1 MMDTVKELNVLRK
14 ANKNKWVSGIFVY
27 NGKSVS
33 YKAYN
38 TWVQVLDV
46 DGVRY
51 SSGMDISVKDYMVFL
66 KGIFA

>member
-1 MMDTVKELNVLRK
+1 MDIVKELNVLRK
-14 ANKNKWVSGIFVY
+14 TNKNKWVSGVCVY

-33 YKAYN
+33 YKTYN

-51 SSGMDISVKDYMVFL
+51 SSHMEMSVKSYIAFLNGVF
-66 KGIFA
+66 A

>member
-1 MMDTVKELNVLRK
+1 MDIVKELNVLRK
-14 ANKNKWVSGIFVY
+14 TNKNKWVSGVCVY

-38 TWVQVLDV
+38 TWVQVLYV

-51 SSGMDISVKDYMVFL
+51 SSGMELSVKDYMAFLNGVF
-66 KGIFA
+66 A